1 MLVLTVD
8 DSDVMRQMVRFTLE
22 STGQHRCLEAED
34 GLQALELLKNEEP
47 DLIITDLNMP
57 HVNGIELTRKLR
69 CLPTFK
75 YTPIILLTTEK
86 NPDLREEGKEAG
98 ASGWLQK
105 PFNPE
110 KLLHLINKYNVAA
123 SRPAEADSSVQPA
136 SASPLA

>member
-1 MLVLTVD
+1 MLVLTVE

-34 GLQALELLKNEEP
+34 GLQALELLKSEEP

-57 HVNGIELTRKLR
+57 HVNGIELVRKLR
-69 CLPTFK
+69 CLPSFK

-86 NPDLREEGKEAG
+86 NEALRQEGKEAG
-98 ASGWLQK
+98 ANGWLQK

-110 KLLHLINKYNVAA
+110 KLLHLVNKYNADATAA
-123 SRPAEADSSVQPA
+123 SAEQAA
-136 SASPLA
+136 AAPLA